1 MVNESYQDRE
11 FKRIMSSIN
20 KIKFNTVASK
30 SELKPKK
37 IIKSQTKDLS
47 AVNRTQS
54 DWDAI
59 RKLRLKRRK
68 LQRRRAR

>member
-11 FKRIMSSIN
+11 FKRIMASIN